1 MSDKDMDAVLNRLVM
16 KGKAER
22 STIAQFK
29 RKNANKKLAKARR
42 ALREA
47 VTAGLVAKHDP
58 WDTLTRL
65 IDQYVGAA
73 IQKSWEGGGDP
84 SDVEI
89 LAARL
94 TLARAEMNQHIERMK
109 REFV

>member
-1 MSDKDMDAVLNRLVM
+1 MTRDEDEIRE
-16 KGKAER
+16 ER
-22 STIAQFK
+22 STIAKFK

-47 VTAGLVAKHDP
+47 RAARAATLVAIHDP

-73 IQKSWEGGGDP
+73 IWESSKGDTDP
-84 SDVEI
+84 AVIEI
-89 LAARL
+89 LEARL

>member
-1 MSDKDMDAVLNRLVM
+1 MTRDETKDE
-16 KGKAER
+16 ER
-22 STIAQFK
+22 STIAHFK

-47 VTAGLVAKHDP
+47 RAARAATLVAKHDP

-73 IQKSWEGGGDP
+73 IQESWEGGGDP
-84 SDVEI
+84 SDLEI
-89 LAARL
+89 LEARL